1 MKLIN
6 RNSTASAVISSYE
19 TYLFNYCEEEHFI
32 EVDCPVCDGDGRV
45 YYQSIE
51 GDNDVRRD
59 CPHCHGEG
67 TIETCVWIEE
77 IEDEIEEDNETEVTP
92 YEDNELDFQGS
103 RAYDRIRGE
112 DEVKAVNMLK
122 RFLAS
127 DENQEKIQELENK
140 KKELDK
146 LKEQKRLLDSL
157 VTNAFDSLDSSELG
171 AEMLEKIQKVLSGE

>member
-6 RNSTASAVISSYE
+6 RNSTAKATISSYE
-19 TYLFNYCEEEHFI
+19 TYMFNYCEEEHFI

-45 YYQSIE
+45 YYQSMD

-59 CPHCHGEG
+59 CPHCGGDG
-67 TIETCVWIEE
+67 TIQACVFIDE
-77 IEDEIEEDNETEVTP
+77 IEDEIEEDNETEVAP

-112 DEVKAVNMLK
+112 DEGLAVGMLQ

-127 DENQEKIQELENK
+127 DENKEKIQELENK

-146 LKEQKRLLDSL
+146 LKEQKKLLDSL
-157 VTNAFDSLDSSELG
+157 LTNAFNGLDSSELG
-171 AEMLEKIQKVLSGE
+171 AEILEKIQNVLSE